1 MAALADDSD
10 RDELNDYLES
20 PVDPT
25 KDALAWWHA
34 RRLQFPRL
42 SRMAL
47 DYLSI
52 PGASH
57 SISLWAAADCKP
69 SATSVDVERT
79 FSRGRRLLSH
89 VRSRLSA
96 QTTRAVLC
104 LSDWVRWDLVKSQ
117 DIRAVS
123 KLAEVDDNR
132 LDYNMEDGWDRIS
145 TLLSEM
151 RS

>member
-1 MAALADDSD
+1 
-10 RDELNDYLES
+10 DELNDYLES

-52 PGASH
+52 P
-57 SISLWAAADCKP
+57 
-69 SATSVDVERT
+69 ATSVDVERT

-117 DIRAVS
+117 DI
-123 KLAEVDDNR
+123 
-132 LDYNMEDGWDRIS
+132 
-145 TLLSEM
+145 
-151 RS
+151 